1 MAKDGKPT
9 VYDIARIACVS
20 VATVSRVLNH
30 HRGVRA
36 ATAERINQ
44 IIESTG
50 FRPRWHSKANQIVG
64 FLLPPYQ
71 GCLQGSFLRT
81 LVASCY
87 SSLREAGFSLQLLW
101 RSIYHENR
109 PFKARIGSF
118 ESLAGII
125 VVSCPPD
132 YEFDRQ
138 LLEASHAFPCVVIGR
153 LDEGSASA
161 FPHNIISDDFQAG
174 DELAR
179 LLLRYNHR
187 SFCLVSASQKDYGH
201 AQRLAGMLTALREA
215 GIRPEKIRCLEFRD
229 NLKSR
234 GRKLAFDLA
243 ADRMPPEAVLFTDSL
258 ICSGFAMG
266 CHDAKLDIPRTL
278 SVAGFEDD
286 TELES
291 LPQSITSV
299 RISAEE
305 LGRQAVRSL
314 LAQCLRQAEPLPKV
328 TMHTLQV
335 GGSIQMR

>member
-1 MAKDGKPT
+1 M
-9 VYDIARIACVS
+9 S
-20 VATVSRVLNH
+20 
-30 HRGVRA
+30 
-36 ATAERINQ
+36 
-44 IIESTG
+44 
-50 FRPRWHSKANQIVG
+50 
-64 FLLPPYQ
+64 
-71 GCLQGSFLRT
+71 
-81 LVASCY
+81 SCY
-87 SSLREAGFSLQLLW
+87 NSLREAGFSLQLLW

-153 LDEGSASA
+153 LDEDSASA

-174 DELAR
+174 GELAR

-187 SFCLVSASQKDYGH
+187 SFCLVSASRDDHCH
-201 AQRLAGMLTALREA
+201 AQRLAGMLTALREE
-215 GIRPEKIRCLEFRD
+215 GIRTEKIRCLEFRD
-229 NLKSR
+229 HLKSR
-234 GRKLAFDLA
+234 GRRLAFELA
-243 ADRMPPEAVLFTDSL
+243 AARTQPEAVLFTDSL

-266 CHDAKLDIPRTL
+266 CRDAKLDIPRTL

-286 TELES
+286 RELEN
-291 LPQSITSV
+291 LPQSIASV

-328 TMHTLQV
+328 TMHTLQI
-335 GGSIQMR
+335 GGSIRMR